1 MISARLLLDI
11 RSGLSI
17 KLPFPIFITTGPGKS
32 HILSIITQHQSISSR
47 TILKYLPFTLTPLST
62 RSLLTRLTK
71 KRLPLLNY
79 TFKKLRKLILVRL
92 TLEVI
97 LPLYCTIR
105 NLLIRTV
112 SMESIFC
119 GLPNLSTRDAA
130 KPEEPTMSHSFL
142 AGSKNDVPLD
152 IPLKLESAIKSYS
165 NHGSSTNCTRRNQ
178 WPKRSEAC

>member
-1 MISARLLLDI
+1 MISARLLSDI

-47 TILKYLPFTLTPLST
+47 TILKYRPFTLTPLST

-71 KRLPLLNY
+71 KRLPLLNS
-79 TFKKLRKLILVRL
+79 TLRKLRKLILVRL
-92 TLEVI
+92 TLELI

-105 NLLIRTV
+105 NSLIRTV

-142 AGSKNDVPLD
+142 AGSRNDVPLD
-152 IPLKLESAIKSYS
+152 IPLKSESAIKSYS
-165 NHGSSTNCTRRNQ
+165 NHGSSTNCTRKNQ
-178 WPKRSEAC
+178 